1 MFRLSAKVGKGN
13 ARRHPIYPPIWAPVW
28 MICIFAGMKAEF
40 TMPVVFASALMML
53 LTSCADEDFQDP
65 NADPREKFLGA
76 WVCKETIGSAAP
88 QTFTIY
94 FTSYGTSDTVRI
106 SNFSGYGNTAVAYA
120 LVSGNSLQIPQQQ
133 MPMQNRMMQEQ
144 MQQQQAQQQLAQ
156 LGVSAAAIA
165 LRTTPA
171 AVASII

>member
-1 MFRLSAKVGKGN
+1 
-13 ARRHPIYPPIWAPVW
+13 

-94 FTSYGTSDTVRI
+94 FTSYGTTDTVRI

-133 MPMQNRMMQEQ
+133 I
-144 MQQQQAQQQLAQ
+144 
-156 LGVSAAAIA
+156 GVTNIPVQGSGTFSSQGGNERIDMTYLTDGNNATA
-165 LRTTPA
+165 LCTR
-171 AVASII
+171 

>member
-1 MFRLSAKVGKGN
+1 
-13 ARRHPIYPPIWAPVW
+13 
-28 MICIFAGMKAEF
+28 
-40 TMPVVFASALMML
+40 MPVVFASALMML

-94 FTSYGTSDTVRI
+94 FTSYGTTDTVRI

-133 MPMQNRMMQEQ
+133 I
-144 MQQQQAQQQLAQ
+144 
-156 LGVSAAAIA
+156 GVTNIPVQGSGTFSSQGGNERIDMTYLTDGNNATA
-165 LRTTPA
+165 LCTR
-171 AVASII
+171 